1 MSLPFNQAVADGQ
14 NVDAVHEWLRGAILR
29 CELAA
34 GDELSQVRLAQELG
48 VSRTPLREALRML
61 LSEGL
66 VEGQP
71 GRQLRV
77 TGFSV
82 GDMEELY
89 VERVTL
95 EAVALRISVPRLS
108 PHDVGAMEGYLAQ
121 MAHYASE
128 RDYDSWEAP
137 HRALHALFVGHAG
150 RRIAERVRL
159 LSEHAER
166 YRRTYTTC
174 AACAWAA
181 GLDEHRR
188 IVDACKRR
196 DAKAAARALA
206 EHLGHT
212 ALGVIELVEPG
223 HPAIA
228 LRTAIAAAGRGTSLV
243 IDGGY
248 TAQ

>member
-1 MSLPFNQAVADGQ
+1 MTLPLTHAAADGQ
-14 NVDAVHEWLRGAILR
+14 NVEAIHEHLRRAILR
-29 CELAA
+29 GELAA
-34 GDELSQVRLAQELG
+34 GDELSQVRLAQRLG

-66 VEGQP
+66 VEGEP

-77 TGFSV
+77 SGFSIA
-82 GDMEELY
+82 DMEELY

-95 EAVALRISVPRLS
+95 EAIALRISVPRLS
-108 PHDVGAMEGYLAQ
+108 RQDIGALEGYLAQ

-128 RDYDSWEAP
+128 RDYASWETP
-137 HRALHALFVGHAG
+137 HRALHALLVAHAG
-150 RRIAERVRL
+150 RRIAERVTL

-166 YRRTYTTC
+166 YRRAYTTR
-174 AACAWAA
+174 AARAWTA

-196 DAKAAARALA
+196 EPATAAGALA

-212 ALGVIELVEPG
+212 ALGVIELTEPG
-223 HPAIA
+223 YTATA
-228 LRTAIAAAGRGTSLV
+228 LRTAIAAAGC
-243 IDGGY
+243 GGPRSV
-248 TAQ
+248 AA

>member
-1 MSLPFNQAVADGQ
+1 MSLQPTEPMTDGQ
-14 NVDAVHEWLRGAILR
+14 NVDAIHERLRGAILR
-29 CELAA
+29 GELAA
-34 GDELSQVRLAQELG
+34 GDELSQVRLAQDLG

-61 LSEGL
+61 LNEGL
-66 VEGQP
+66 VEGEP

-77 TGFSV
+77 STFSI

-89 VERVTL
+89 VERVAL
-95 EAVALRISVPRLS
+95 EAIALRITVPRLT
-108 PHDVGAMEGYLAQ
+108 PQDIGAMEGYLAQ

-128 RDYDSWEAP
+128 RDYASWEAP

-150 RRIAERVRL
+150 RRIGERLRL
-159 LSEHAER
+159 LFEHAER
-166 YRRTYTTC
+166 YRRAYTTC
-174 AACAWAA
+174 AARAWTT

-196 DAKAAARALA
+196 DAEAGARALA

-223 HPAIA
+223 HEASA
-228 LRTAIAAAGRGTSLV
+228 LRNAIAAAATPATRR
-243 IDGGY
+243 
-248 TAQ
+248 AAA